1 MKGLL
6 AFFEGG
12 PGGFKAD
19 ESQRLALQTLEEF
32 VMSDQE
38 RGVQVISGPAGS
50 GKTFMMKALVQW
62 MQALERP
69 VVLLAP
75 TGRAAKV
82 LARTTRMRANTL
94 HRQLY
99 RPVEEALMPGR
110 GLRVRF
116 ELKSMER
123 DEPCVFVVDEASM
136 MGNGSGGGE
145 ALIGDLLQQVYDS
158 SSWHKII
165 LVGDPYQLP
174 PVGEIDSPAFRSET
188 WSPWG
193 CTFGR
198 IPLEGRYRQ
207 GADSPVLDL
216 ASKILEW
223 MREAATAPS
232 SRWWDAFSEWVED
245 YAAVGSEDDPRL
257 LKGIGLAVKDFRLH
271 YEPGQRVFLA
281 YSNAWVSRFNNQYRT
296 LVQRRTGTRP
306 RDGEPLLVVRNQ
318 YLAGGQML
326 ANGEE
331 VRLLRKVGR
340 THRHAGMAWC
350 NAVLEWVGLDGEA
363 REFESKICLDLLDSG
378 QPGLNAAQQQAL
390 WQARSLDKEEER
402 DPYMQALWVKYPYA
416 QTVHK
421 AQGGAWPRVYLLLEK
436 PYSFQD
442 SVGYLRWLYTAVTR
456 CSDRLVLVQPGK

>member
-1 MKGLL
+1 
-6 AFFEGG
+6 
-12 PGGFKAD
+12 
-19 ESQRLALQTLEEF
+19 
-32 VMSDQE
+32 
-38 RGVQVISGPAGS
+38 
-50 GKTFMMKALVQW
+50 
-62 MQALERP
+62 
-69 VVLLAP
+69 
-75 TGRAAKV
+75 
-82 LARTTRMRANTL
+82 
-94 HRQLY
+94 
-99 RPVEEALMPGR
+99 MPGR

-223 MREAATAPS
+223 MRESATAPS
-232 SRWWDAFSEWVED
+232 SRWWDAFSDWVEE
-245 YAAVGSEDDPRL
+245 YAAGGSEEDPRL
-257 LKGIGLAVKDFRLH
+257 LRGLGLAVKDFRLH

-421 AQGGAWPRVYLLLEK
+421 AQGGAWSRVYLLLEK

>member
-1 MKGLL
+1 
-6 AFFEGG
+6 
-12 PGGFKAD
+12 
-19 ESQRLALQTLEEF
+19 
-32 VMSDQE
+32 
-38 RGVQVISGPAGS
+38 
-50 GKTFMMKALVQW
+50 
-62 MQALERP
+62 
-69 VVLLAP
+69 
-75 TGRAAKV
+75 
-82 LARTTRMRANTL
+82 
-94 HRQLY
+94 
-99 RPVEEALMPGR
+99 MPGR

-193 CTFGR
+193 CTFGQ

-223 MREAATAPS
+223 MREAATVPS
-232 SRWWDAFSEWVED
+232 SRWWDAFSDLVED
-245 YAAVGSEDDPRL
+245 YAAGGSEDDPRL

-296 LVQRRTGTRP
+296 LVQRRTGVAVVEYCRHFEHEA
-306 RDGEPLLVVRNQ
+306 RDCL
-318 YLAGGQML
+318 
-326 ANGEE
+326 
-331 VRLLRKVGR
+331 VRLPAQIRHVG
-340 THRHAGMAWC
+340 
-350 NAVLEWVGLDGEA
+350 
-363 REFESKICLDLLDSG
+363 
-378 QPGLNAAQQQAL
+378 Q
-390 WQARSLDKEEER
+390 
-402 DPYMQALWVKYPYA
+402 
-416 QTVHK
+416 
-421 AQGGAWPRVYLLLEK
+421 
-436 PYSFQD
+436 
-442 SVGYLRWLYTAVTR
+442 
-456 CSDRLVLVQPGK
+456 